1 MKKTAVIG
9 LGIIGGSICRA
20 LTRAGC
26 FVAGNDLSDEIVSY
40 AKREGYI
47 RERAETL
54 SEYDTVF
61 LAVPPRAAI
70 ALLESD
76 SFKPNALV
84 ADVCGVK
91 AAVEKAVYS
100 MPRSYRY
107 IGLHPMAGKE
117 TSGLASSSENLFAG
131 ANLVITFAPQT
142 EESAL
147 IEAREYAALM
157 GFGRITECSAEE
169 HDKKIALTSQLAH
182 TSPTPM

>member
-91 AAVEKAVYS
+91 AAVEKAV
-100 MPRSYRY
+100 
-107 IGLHPMAGKE
+107 
-117 TSGLASSSENLFAG
+117 
-131 ANLVITFAPQT
+131 
-142 EESAL
+142 
-147 IEAREYAALM
+147 
-157 GFGRITECSAEE
+157 
-169 HDKKIALTSQLAH
+169 
-182 TSPTPM
+182 

>member
-26 FVAGNDLSDEIVSY
+26 FVSGNDLSDEIVSY

-100 MPRSYRY
+100 MPRSYR
-107 IGLHPMAGKE
+107 
-117 TSGLASSSENLFAG
+117 
-131 ANLVITFAPQT
+131 
-142 EESAL
+142 
-147 IEAREYAALM
+147 
-157 GFGRITECSAEE
+157 
-169 HDKKIALTSQLAH
+169 
-182 TSPTPM
+182 